1 MTEVMGMT
9 MRSFALILASAV
21 TLGACVPVTPP
32 AAPPAQSP
40 SLSPEQAVI
49 NFREVIDRVEPVLDD
64 AGEVEPVELR
74 IGHRSPDRVDR
85 VRDARAFGDGD
96 DTGGGIR

>member
-9 MRSFALILASAV
+9 MRSFAFILASAM

-49 NFREVIDRVEPVLDD
+49 NFREVIDRV
-64 AGEVEPVELR
+64 
-74 IGHRSPDRVDR
+74 
-85 VRDARAFGDGD
+85 
-96 DTGGGIR
+96 